1 VPRKK
6 SPTLTEAELRLMNV
20 LWEKGT
26 ASVGDVVEA
35 LPRGADLAYN
45 SVLTTMRI
53 LEQKGYIRHKKSGR
67 AFVYYPV
74 VARNQASES
83 EIRYLARRF
92 FNDSRELLVLN
103 LLKDE
108 TLDEEEL
115 KRIRQMLDERI

>member
-1 VPRKK
+1 MPRKK
-6 SPTLTEAELRLMNV
+6 SLTLTEAELRLMNV

-35 LPRGADLAYN
+35 LPKGADLAYN

-53 LEQKGYIRHKKSGR
+53 LEQKGYIRHKKTGR

-108 TLDEEEL
+108 SLDEEEL

>member
-1 VPRKK
+1 MPRKK

>member
-6 SPTLTEAELRLMNV
+6 SLTLTEAELRLMNV

-35 LPRGADLAYN
+35 LPKGADLAYN

-53 LEQKGYIRHKKSGR
+53 LEQKGYIRHKKTGR

-108 TLDEEEL
+108 SLDEEEL